1 MTKTDL
7 KALIRECLREELT
20 LTESSLTSEEKVD
33 AWHNGTRRE
42 NYRAAGLPKLTDF
55 YNIAER
61 KGYTDIVKIIEFK
74 YDAIEFL
81 SHAFN
86 VDKSDIIKGTGKYIV
101 VNYDTNM
108 VHWYKFMTEQ
118 INSMVNYKIEF

>member
-1 MTKTDL
+1 MNK
-7 KALIRECLREELT
+7 RCGE
-20 LTESSLTSEEKVD
+20 
-33 AWHNGTRRE
+33 
-42 NYRAAGLPKLTDF
+42 
-55 YNIAER
+55 
-61 KGYTDIVKIIEFK
+61 DIVKIIEFK

-81 SHAFN
+81 SHIFN